1 MKKAI
6 GFYLTLVAAVLGIA
20 GAVLASYSS
29 SLSTENALTNGNLVL
44 TAGIIGAVLA
54 CVGAG
59 ASRRQ
64 GNHNPVTAIT
74 VLAAIALYSYTY
86 GQCVLQRILLIAGLF
101 SYNSGNTVGWSVF
114 YATVACAVCMIVGC
128 ILLIVS
134 SFCKTVKE
142 A

>member
-1 MKKAI
+1 MKKTI
-6 GFYLTLVAAVLGIA
+6 GFYLTLAAVILGAA
-20 GAVLASYSS
+20 GTALSSYSS
-29 SLSTENALTNGNLVL
+29 SLSTENALSNGTLILAAGLV
-44 TAGIIGAVLA
+44 GAVLA
-54 CVGAG
+54 AVGAF
-59 ASRRQ
+59 AAPAK

-114 YATVACAVCMIVGC
+114 YATVGCAVCMILAC
-128 ILLIVS
+128 ILLIIS

-142 A
+142 R